1 MIRSSVLILS
11 ALSTLFINQALAAT
25 YKGSLPVTTTVAA
38 SCSLGAVRSVVF
50 GVYSYADVTP
60 KDAEGSIVVKCPE
73 EGLAYNVGLNEG
85 TGKEASDVNPRVMTG
100 PGDGLLQ
107 YGLFQDS
114 RHSIIWGNT
123 PGKDTVS
130 GVGNGDEEDR
140 PLVFYGR
147 IPAGQ
152 NVPVGSYAD
161 TVTITVNF

>member
-1 MIRSSVLILS
+1 VVRYSVFILS
-11 ALSTLFINQALAAT
+11 ALSALFINQSLAAT
-25 YKGSLPVTTTVAA
+25 STGSLPVTTSVAA

-50 GVYSYADVTP
+50 GVYSYADVAP
-60 KDAEGSIVVKCPE
+60 KDAEGSISVRCP

-85 TGKEASDVNPRVMTG
+85 TGKEGSATNPRVMTG
-100 PGDGLLQ
+100 PGDGRLQ

-114 RHSIIWGNT
+114 RHSVIWGNT
-123 PGKDTVS
+123 PGKDTVA
-130 GVGNGDEEDR
+130 GVGNGDEEDK
-140 PLVFYGR
+140 PIVVYGR